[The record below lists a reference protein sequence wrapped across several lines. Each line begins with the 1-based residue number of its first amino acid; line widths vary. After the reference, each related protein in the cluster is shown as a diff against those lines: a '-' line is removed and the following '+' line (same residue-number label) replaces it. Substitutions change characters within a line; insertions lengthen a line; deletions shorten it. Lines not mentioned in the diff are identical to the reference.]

1 MSDHQVQEKVHAEL
15 SPSGASRWLRCP
27 GSIALSEGIE
37 DKGSVYADEGT
48 AAHEL
53 LEWCLTESKDAEAYI
68 GRVITVGER
77 KFEVDMEMAD
87 HVNTAISYLGS
98 YIDVEAGDELMA
110 EQSLPI
116 DHITG
121 EAGARGTSDV
131 VGITD
136 NGKRLVIAD
145 LKYGKGVSVDAE
157 NNEQMQLYALGAL
170 HEFSVLYDFEYVTM
184 VILQP
189 RKNHVSDWTIS
200 VEELERFKDRC
211 VAGADAVR
219 MAEADLENNPP
230 VNSFATSEW
239 AGLWLS
245 PGEKQCQFCKAKA
258 TCPALGNFVQE
269 AVGADFANLAA
280 PGQPDTL
287 DPVILE
293 WTTGDEDAIAAA
305 LKAVPLIEDWC
316 KAVRA
321 EAERRL
327 LAGTPVSGFKL
338 VRGKA
343 GARQWSDKTE
353 VEATLKAM
361 RLRQDEMYS
370 MSLISPTQAE
380 KLLAKESPKRWT
392 KLQPLIVQAQGGL
405 SVAPE
410 SDKRPA
416 VEIEPVADAFAEV
429 ADDLV

>member
-1 MSDHQVQEKVHAEL
+1 MSDHQVEEKVHAEL

-27 GSIALSEGIE
+27 GSIALSVGIE

-53 LEWCLTESKDAEAYI
+53 LEWCLTEKKDAEAYV
-68 GRVITVGER
+68 GRVIKVGER
-77 KFEVDMEMAD
+77 EFEVDMEMAD
-87 HVNTAISYLGS
+87 HVNTAISYLGA

-131 VGITD
+131 VGVVD

-157 NNEQMQLYALGAL
+157 HNEQMQLYALGAL
-170 HEFSVLYDFEYVTM
+170 HEFSVLYDFEQVTM

-200 VEELERFKDRC
+200 VEDLQKFADRC
-211 VAGADAVR
+211 TAGATFVR
-219 MAEADLENNPP
+219 QAKAHFNDGEVANWAEQ
-230 VNSFATSEW
+230 
-239 AGLWLS
+239 WLT

-258 TCPALGNFVQE
+258 NCPALGNFVRD
-269 AVGADFANLAA
+269 AVGADFADISSIGDPLPVPPSDGGLSDALAS
-280 PGQPDTL
+280 
-287 DPVILE
+287 
-293 WTTGDEDAIAAA
+293 
-305 LKAVPLIEDWC
+305 VPLIEDWC

-327 LAGTPVSGFKL
+327 LAGAPVPGFKL

-343 GARQWSDKTE
+343 GARQWVDKDE
-353 VEATLKAM
+353 AEATLKSM
-361 RLRQDEMYS
+361 RLRQDEMYD
-370 MSLISPTQAE
+370 MKLISPTTAE

-392 KLQPLIVQAQGGL
+392 KLQPLIAQAQGGL

-416 VEIEPVADAFAEV
+416 VEIEPTADAFGEV